1 MTYVLYADILFFVN
15 FSMDLIAL
23 YLTSRLTSGPPTGV
37 RSALSAALGG
47 IYGTAATA
55 LGADGF
61 LGVASAAGVAVLMML
76 TAFGFGGVRLLLRRS
91 AVFWGVSALLG
102 GAMTALC
109 SLGGGVTVPSSPQS
123 GTALLFVGST
133 LCLLL
138 TRLIARLRGRRSVRI
153 RVSFGARTAE
163 FDALCDSGNLA
174 VEPMSGDP
182 VIIAD
187 RSVLRRLVPE
197 LCTDPAELTETVA
210 PRVRMIPIKGV
221 GGDGLLTGFIPE
233 TVSVIENGRAR
244 ECEAVIAV
252 SDTGS
257 TFFGGYPANVP
268 SVLLR

>member
-1 MTYVLYADILFFVN
+1 MTYVLYADILFFIN
-15 FSMDLIAL
+15 FSMDFIAL

-37 RSALSAALGG
+37 RGAVSAVLGG
-47 IYGTAATA
+47 IYGTVATA
-55 LGADGF
+55 LGFGGI
-61 LGVASAAGVAVLMML
+61 LEVASAGFVAALMIL
-76 TAFGFGGVRLLLRRS
+76 IAFGYGGVRMFLRRS

-102 GAMTALC
+102 GVMTALC
-109 SLGGGVTVPSSPQS
+109 SLGGNGIAPSNPHG

-138 TRLIARLRGRRSVRI
+138 TRLISHLRRRSSVRI
-153 RVSFGARTAE
+153 RISFDARTAE
-163 FDALCDSGNLA
+163 FEALCDSGNLA
-174 VEPMSGDP
+174 VEPMSGNP

-197 LCTDPAELTETVA
+197 LCTDPCEITEALA
-210 PRVRMIPIKGV
+210 PRLRMIPIKGV

-233 TVSVIENGRAR
+233 TVSVIENGRER
-244 ECEAVIAV
+244 NCTAVIAV

-268 SVLLR
+268 SVLL